1 MEIKVNANGSNIE
14 MAITGRID
22 TTTAPE
28 FEKKVS
34 AVIGNANLLVLDFS
48 TVEYISSAGLRVL
61 LNAQKQM
68 NAKGAKMVLKHVK
81 ELVMEVFETTGFE
94 DILTIE

>member
-68 NAKGAKMVLKHVK
+68 NAKGAKMVLKHVN